1 MNGLLHRVLVCNEL
15 ADHFLGTSVLPY
27 GMKTLITC
35 RDILQK
41 DRNNTIH
48 CQ

>member
-1 MNGLLHRVLVCNEL
+1 MNGLLHRVLVYNEL
-15 ADHFLGTSVLPY
+15 ADHLLGTSVLPC
-27 GMKTLITC
+27 GMKILITS
-35 RDILQK
+35 RDVLQK